1 MYVMTAI
8 FKQGAVS
15 LCMSEQA
22 PSINSS
28 VKRPL
33 VVTFSYAV
41 KKVLSS
47 LITLILA

>member
-33 VVTFSYAV
+33 VVTLVMRLRKFY
-41 KKVLSS
+41 L
-47 LITLILA
+47 L